1 MDSHLNSLTMEEMY
15 ITLVSNNRSN
25 DSNTVASFITRLP
38 KRMEFDRDWM
48 IGLSEVTFTKS
59 WFNVKEDSPIV
70 LIDSSGE
77 AYGYGK
83 LKAGFYETEKDLQFA
98 IEQIL
103 KKIVDIAPRLSY
115 EKLPR
120 IEFDIHSRRCTILPG
135 VSPKNL
141 NMYLYLSEE
150 LNNLLGLH
158 FHDPKPEGH
167 NENFIKEGNDSVRAY
182 DLSGGIHNIYVYS
195 NLVDSV
201 FVGDRYT
208 SVLRTLSVPNVPFST
223 VCWIPFNPIQYHK
236 LNTNSVSS
244 IEIAFYDD
252 SGEKIPFEFGRSTVT
267 LHLKKEWKG
276 IGN

>member
-1 MDSHLNSLTMEEMY
+1 MDLHLNTLTMEEMY
-15 ITLVSNNRSN
+15 ITLVSNNRSD

-38 KRMEFDRDWM
+38 KRMEFDREWM

-135 VSPKNL
+135 MSPKNL

-158 FHDPKPEGH
+158 FHDPKTE
-167 NENFIKEGNDSVRAY
+167 
-182 DLSGGIHNIYVYS
+182 
-195 NLVDSV
+195 
-201 FVGDRYT
+201 
-208 SVLRTLSVPNVPFST
+208 
-223 VCWIPFNPIQYHK
+223 
-236 LNTNSVSS
+236 
-244 IEIAFYDD
+244 
-252 SGEKIPFEFGRSTVT
+252 
-267 LHLKKEWKG
+267 
-276 IGN
+276 